1 MPVTSF
7 LHSHI
12 LIVILFLLLFTS
24 KVILLLLNKRD
35 ALEKVRNKTKVAE
48 MVLGTL
54 VLVTGG
60 WLFVNYTGAPVW
72 LITKI
77 VLVAVAVPVG
87 IVGLRRDN
95 KVLAVLALL
104 IFLYVYGM
112 AETDSL
118 TMQRSKG
125 QRLTSVHTPETD
137 AAEVSSTQNQIVTSI
152 NNTALANAK
161 AIYVNECSKC
171 HGDNGANGMSGTPNL
186 TRSQLNQNDRA
197 LVIANGRGLMPGYGK
212 KLSEQE
218 IEELAAYTMTF
229 NE

>member
-1 MPVTSF
+1 MPITSF
-7 LHSHI
+7 LHSHV
-12 LIVILFLLLFTS
+12 LIVVLFLLLFTY
-24 KVILLLLNKRD
+24 KVILLLLNKQDVLTR
-35 ALEKVRNKTKVAE
+35 VRNKTKVVE

-60 WLFVNYTGAPVW
+60 WLFFNYTGAPVW

-77 VLVAVAVPVG
+77 VLVSIAVPLG
-87 IVGLRRDN
+87 IVGLRRNN

-104 IFLYVYGM
+104 IFAYVYGV
-112 AETDSL
+112 AESDSL
-118 TMQRSKG
+118 TMQQNNNRS
-125 QRLTSVHTPETD
+125 LTSVDTPETD
-137 AAEVSSTQNQIVTSI
+137 AAEAGSTKEYIVASM

-161 AIYVNECSKC
+161 EIYVNECSNC
-171 HGDNGANGMSGTPNL
+171 HGQDGTNGLSGAPNL

-197 LVIANGRGLMPGYGK
+197 LVIANGRGMMPGYGR